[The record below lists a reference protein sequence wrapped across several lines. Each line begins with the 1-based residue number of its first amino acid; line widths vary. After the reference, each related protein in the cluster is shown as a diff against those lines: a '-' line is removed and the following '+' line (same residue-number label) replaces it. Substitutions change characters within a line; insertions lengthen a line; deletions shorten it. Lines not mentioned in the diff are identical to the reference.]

1 MVSASPP
8 FGKTKRGRSSDFE
21 PPQARTVRTNPNKPG
36 KPAVHPVIPPSTPLP
51 HAANSRRP
59 VRRTDERADIAH
71 RPRQEPQVRP
81 PPADAATKCR
91 RGPPHP
97 ITSPKKRHPR
107 LQKTPGAASGESGIR
122 THGDISTTLDFESSA
137 LDQLSHLSLCVRSN
151 AAVLCTQRSALSST
165 FLVKHATSA
174 AFEFP
179 RRAPPP
185 DRAEK
190 NRGPAHSPSRNGSP
204 RNASSA
210 ARVAAHRCCPPPATP
225 AAASAIG
232 GSTGHPS
239 SIPTPPNSEFCAI
252 LLTPPHHRGAPPQ
265 SPAAAKLRRI
275 FRDFLRFF
283 HFF

>member
-1 MVSASPP
+1 MKGPTSP
-8 FGKTKRGRSSDFE
+8 
-21 PPQARTVRTNPNKPG
+21 
-36 KPAVHPVIPPSTPLP
+36 
-51 HAANSRRP
+51 
-59 VRRTDERADIAH
+59 TDRAKNH
-71 RPRQEPQVRP
+71 RFARP
-81 PPADAATKCR
+81 PPTPPRSAAAGR
-91 RGPPHP
+91 LIQSPP
-97 ITSPKKRHPR
+97 PKKRHPR
-107 LQKTPGAASGESGIR
+107 LQKTSGAASGESGIR

-174 AFEFP
+174 ACP
-179 RRAPPP
+179 RISAASTPP

-204 RNASSA
+204 RNGSRSQRLERRAGRGAPMLPSPGH
-210 ARVAAHRCCPPPATP
+210 ARGRLRNRREHGPPFEHT
-225 AAASAIG
+225 
-232 GSTGHPS
+232 HPS
-239 SIPTPPNSEFCAI
+239 ELRVLRHPPHPPFLA
-252 LLTPPHHRGAPPQ
+252 PPHHRGAPPQ